1 MNILLYNQ
9 RMTNQFKQTAAEAA
23 VDSITNGMIVGL
35 GHGST
40 AIFAIRKIA
49 QLLNEGKLHDI
60 IGIPCSLQ
68 TKQQATELGIP
79 LTTLEDNPVLDI
91 TIDGADEIDSTMNM
105 IKGGGGALLREKIV
119 AQASKK
125 CIYIADETKYSE
137 YLGEKWAV
145 PVEVMHFGWRATF
158 GFIES
163 LGAKV
168 SVRQTA
174 DGSNFLTDQNN
185 LIMDCN
191 FGIMKSPESI
201 ANALKS
207 RAGIIEHGLF
217 INIAQEIIIA
227 GSQGIR
233 IIKS

>member
-1 MNILLYNQ
+1 
-9 RMTNQFKQTAAEAA
+9 MTVQFKQDAAEAA
-23 VDSITNGMIVGL
+23 VDSITNGMVIGL

-49 QLLNEGKLHDI
+49 QLLKTGTLEDI

-79 LTTLEDNPVLDI
+79 LTTLEDHPNIDI
-91 TIDGADEIDSTMNM
+91 TIDGADEIDFKMNM

-145 PVEVMHFGWRATF
+145 PVEVMHFGWRATA

-168 SVRQTA
+168 VVRQTS
-174 DGSNFLTDQNN
+174 DGSNFHTDQNN

-191 FGIMKSPESI
+191 FGVMKSPEAI
-201 ANALKS
+201 ADALKS
-207 RAGIIEHGLF
+207 RAGIVEHGLF
-217 INIAQEIIIA
+217 VGIADEIIIA
-227 GSQGIR
+227 GNQGLR
-233 IIKS
+233 IINR